1 MSGALSRNAGVR
13 RYKPLF
19 LISCEGSVTEP
30 EYFAFFQRH
39 AIIKCLRAKGK
50 SAPQAVLERMNKEF
64 DRTPLR
70 KGDEAW
76 LVVDKDD
83 WNDSQLAALHRW
95 AEERGGVVK
104 RGLAVSNPRFELWLL
119 LHFEEVA
126 RPCPG
131 HECTN
136 RLEKHLPGYKK
147 HLVNSA
153 FSCESVGSAIARAKE
168 LDQPAALDWPRK
180 TGTTVYRLAEDL
192 LRKA

>member
-1 MSGALSRNAGVR
+1 MSGALSRKTGGR
-13 RYKPLF
+13 RYKRVF

-30 EYFAFFQRH
+30 EYFDFFQRH

-64 DRTPLR
+64 DRTPFR

-95 AEERGGVVK
+95 TEEHSVVR

-147 HLVNSA
+147 HLDSTT
-153 FSCESVGSAIARAKE
+153 FPCESVGSAIDRARK
-168 LDQPAALDWPRK
+168 LDQSAAKDWPRQ
-180 TGTTVYRLAEDL
+180 TATTVYRLVEDL
-192 LRKA
+192 VRKA

>member
-1 MSGALSRNAGVR
+1 MSGVLSRNAGVR
-13 RYKPLF
+13 RYKRVF

-30 EYFAFFQRH
+30 EYFDFFQRH

-64 DRTPLR
+64 DRTPFR

-83 WNDSQLAALHRW
+83 WNDSQLVELHRW
-95 AEERGGVVK
+95 TEEHSVVK

-126 RPCPG
+126 HPCPG
-131 HECTN
+131 HKCTN
-136 RLEKHLPGYKK
+136 RLEKHLTNYKK
-147 HLVNSA
+147 HLACGA
-153 FSCESVGSAIARAKE
+153 FPRESVDSAIARAKK